1 MKRKNRWLW
10 VALLCVGLGGT
21 AMGQL
26 ATSVFDV
33 DPGVGSMGA
42 GATGIAAV
50 NGAETLYYNPA
61 GLSELPGISFSS
73 FYASYMG
80 VADYT
85 AMALTFRNWG
95 LGFLQLKAGDIDGY
109 DDEGNP
115 TETLSYRNT
124 GLLFGFGI
132 NPNDLSFIP
141 SLPLDFSVGGLFK
154 YLTADIGG
162 TGGSGFSF
170 DLGARM
176 SFASLSIGPLRI
188 SDMAVGLTALNLFG
202 SMNYDTDTSENFPMD
217 IRVGASARIAGVVV
231 TSLDLHLSGPL
242 HLGITYYPVPTF
254 AVRAGL
260 ISKDGVQITA
270 GLGLDLQ
277 GIMIDYAFTSHTI
290 GGSHRVSLSL
300 DFSGLDMAALSKSL
314 RRILP

>member
-1 MKRKNRWLW
+1 MKRTNRWLW
-10 VALLCVGLGGT
+10 VALLCVGLSGT

-33 DPGVGSMGA
+33 EPGVGSMGA

-109 DDEGNP
+109 DDDGNP

-124 GLLFGFGI
+124 GLVFGFGVD
-132 NPNDLSFIP
+132 PSDLAFIP
-141 SLPLDFSVGGLFK
+141 SLPLDFSVGGVFK
-154 YLTADIGG
+154 YLTADMGG
-162 TGGSGFSF
+162 TGGSGFGF

-176 SFASLSIGPLRI
+176 SFASLSIGPLRLT
-188 SDMAVGLTALNLFG
+188 DMAVGLTALNLFG
-202 SMNYDTDTSENFPMD
+202 SVSYDTETSENLAMD
-217 IRVGASARIAGVVV
+217 IRVGASARIAEVVV
-231 TSLDLHLSGPL
+231 TSIDLHLSGPL
-242 HLGITYYPVPTF
+242 HVGITYYPVPAF

-260 ISKDGVQITA
+260 ITKDGVQITA
-270 GLGLDLQ
+270 GVGLNVQ
-277 GIMIDYAFTSHTI
+277 GILIDYAFASHTL
-290 GGSHRVSLSL
+290 GGSHRIALSL
-300 DFSGLDMAALSKSL
+300 DFSGLDIAALSKSL